1 MTLSE
6 IATLR
11 IQNQQ
16 IEGFEFQTVKELVSW
31 MGALQAQ
38 DFSMCKWA
46 VGLRLSDSTE
56 KMIETAYN
64 KGEIIRTH
72 LMRPTWHLVA
82 ADDIYWMLELTAP
95 RIKPLLKAR
104 DKQLELDELI
114 YAKSNRMLEKVLAN
128 GQYLTREELV
138 REYDRVYIRTDENR
152 LSHLMLRAELDGVV
166 CSGPLKANKLTYSL
180 LADRVPVSKA
190 YARDEAL
197 AELAGRYFKSHGP
210 ATLRDFIWWSGL
222 SASDARK
229 ALEMI
234 RSGFS
239 SVTIGTDTYWLANSF
254 SEACPDKPSIHLL
267 PAFDEFLIGYTD
279 RSAALATV
287 HNRKAIS
294 ENGIFRPVILV
305 NGQVT
310 GLWKRNTK
318 KDLVKIETNHFQIH
332 DEEILIAIDKESTRY
347 GLFLN
352 KRTELTIQPF
362 PEAKH

>member
-11 IQNQQ
+11 IRNQQ
-16 IEGFEFQTVKELVSW
+16 IEGSEFQTVKELVSW
-31 MGALQAQ
+31 MGAMQAQ
-38 DFSMCKWA
+38 DFAMVKWA
-46 VGLRLSDSTE
+46 VGLRMPHSTE
-56 KMIETAYN
+56 KIIDTAYN
-64 KGEIIRTH
+64 QGEIIRTH

-128 GQYLTREELV
+128 GQCLTREELV
-138 REYDRVYIRTDENR
+138 REYDRVHIRTDENR

-166 CSGPLKANKLTYSL
+166 CSGPLKATKLTYSL
-180 LADRVPVSKA
+180 LCDRVPAGKVLT
-190 YARDEAL
+190 RDEAL
-197 AELAGRYFKSHGP
+197 AELATRYFKSHSP
-210 ATLRDFIWWSGL
+210 ATLRDFVWWSGL
-222 SASDARK
+222 SVTDARK
-229 ALEMI
+229 AMDMI
-234 RSGFS
+234 RFS
-239 SVTIGTDTYWLANSF
+239 SVAIGTDTYWLSNSF
-254 SEACPDKPSIHLL
+254 SNVPSGKPSIHLL
-267 PAFDEFLIGYTD
+267 PAYDEFLIGYTD
-279 RSAALATV
+279 RRAALATV
-287 HNRKAIS
+287 HNKKAIS

-305 NGQVT
+305 NGLVT

-318 KDLVKIETNHFQIH
+318 KDMVKIETNHFQIH

-352 KRTELTIQPF
+352 KKTELTIQSF
-362 PEAKH
+362 PET